1 MKGGCSPQ
9 NNCGNIR
16 RLLDQRPA
24 HDNQAFAGFSRDTSA
39 VIRNPSFEGANQSKE
54 GETRREAKSAPGH
67 QAASNAVELRAI
79 QQPITRC
86 CDSRLRCGGDMIQ
99 THEQKGDF
107 RER

>member
-16 RLLDQRPA
+16 RLLNQRPA

-54 GETRREAKSAPGH
+54 GETRPEAKSAPGH
-67 QAASNAVELRAI
+67 QGASNAVELRAI
-79 QQPITRC
+79 QQPLT
-86 CDSRLRCGGDMIQ
+86 
-99 THEQKGDF
+99 
-107 RER
+107 